1 MAVYNGIDGT
11 LLNVKQD
18 FLDDD
23 GSPLIPKPG
32 YPVVKLLTKDKATI
46 SSTVCSPSV
55 TPGTWTA
62 SVSVPDMKLEQKK
75 EFLLL
80 WVCVGISGTKQRV
93 TDSVVLEPKVETRES
108 DVVTTFG
115 DLTFSFVLPMV
126 YDASWTGTYQIYL
139 NNVAQ
144 VDPLSNSLDQPA
156 VSIEPGVDRTVF
168 TCPLAVPSPSLYA
181 YVLKIDVKPV
191 GGRSRAFLYKLWAAT
206 PQILL
211 AMSTLDSF
219 LNKSR
224 VENVIPELRY
234 NDGDLM
240 HYLERGLYLFN
251 TVAQVTTF
259 NGLNMQGVLYDAWI
273 NCSCYYA
280 LGAQLLAEGSLSFDF
295 SGQGVS
301 LNVDRTPQLES
312 ALGRIE
318 SYINEKLAP
327 LKKQLYKNGTT
338 SGDGAVGRTGI
349 NNPSN
354 VGVLTMINAP
364 TTRLPRFTQ
373 MFVGR
378 RS

>member
-1 MAVYNGIDGT
+1 MSVYNGVDGT

-23 GSPLIPKPG
+23 GSPIVPKAG
-32 YPVVKLLTKDKATI
+32 YPLVKLLTLDKATI
-46 SSTVCSPSV
+46 SSTICSPSA

-62 SVSVPDMKLEQKK
+62 SLSVPNMKLEQKK

-80 WVCVGISGTKQRV
+80 WLCITPGGSKFRV

-115 DLTFSFVLPMV
+115 DLSFSFVLPMV
-126 YDASWTGTYQIYL
+126 YGPTWTGTYQIYQ
-139 NNVAQ
+139 NNEAL
-144 VDPLSNSLDQPA
+144 VDTSANSLDDPA
-156 VSIEPGVDRTVF
+156 VTVEPGVDRTVV
-168 TCPLAVPSPSLYA
+168 TCPLAVPAPSLYS
-181 YVLKIDVKPV
+181 YVLKIDLKPA
-191 GGRSRAFLYKLWAAT
+191 GGRPRSFIYKLWAAT

-211 AMSTLDSF
+211 AMSALDSF

-251 TVAQVTTF
+251 TVSQVTTF

-354 VGVLTMINAP
+354 VGVLTMMNAP
-364 TTRLPRFTQ
+364 TTRLPRFTK